1 MSGCDAH
8 TDEDVIAG
16 DAAAIRQLERADA
29 PAAVDPVDARPEQD
43 RRALRPVQL
52 REPAPQAGAE
62 HPRKRGVQRLD
73 DRHLR
78 AEAERRG
85 RRLEPDEAGADH
97 GEPDARREGARASA
111 SASSSVRR
119 ARTLS

>member
-1 MSGCDAH
+1 M
-8 TDEDVIAG
+8 
-16 DAAAIRQLERADA
+16 RAPSRTVA
-29 PAAVDPVDARPEQD
+29 PSDRCSSANQRPE
-43 RRALRPVQL
+43 
-52 REPAPQAGAE
+52 AGAE
-62 HPRKRGVQRLD
+62 HARKRRVQRLD

-97 GEPDARREGARASA
+97 GEPDARRERAA
-111 SASSSVRR
+111 QGERVVERAQH